1 MANVLIVDDD
11 AALRE
16 GLAETLAD
24 LGHRPIAAPDGR
36 IALNIAEREHVDA
49 VLLDLRIP
57 GMDGLEILRRL
68 RALPS
73 GAPPVA
79 ILTAYAS
86 ASNTIEAMRLG
97 AFDHRTKPIGR
108 DDLMSLVSRMLRSRE
123 AVTGTPPPSAE
134 SDDELQ
140 GGWSGR

>member
-1 MANVLIVDDD
+1 AMATVLIVDDD
-11 AALRE
+11 AALRD

-24 LGHRPIAAPDGR
+24 LGHRPIPAPNGRVALEVAAQ
-36 IALNIAEREHVDA
+36 ERLDA

-68 RALPS
+68 RAHPA

-97 AFDHRTKPIGR
+97 AFDHLTKPIGR
-108 DDLMSLVSRMLRSRE
+108 DDLVSLISRMLR
-123 AVTGTPPPSAE
+123 
-134 SDDELQ
+134 
-140 GGWSGR
+140 